1 MKITDKISLTAVN
14 RLKIY
19 FLLSAVLLLF
29 SYSTQIFSSETTPLT
44 TIEGIPFMLSID
56 GAGVTAVFEGEQG
69 RPTPFTA
76 RRYVRASPIEK
87 SIRSLTFYFDGDPQG
102 YPFKLDKDQ
111 PSPNNHWLLNV
122 FAVKGFV
129 ILPQQTESE
138 RLLVRL
144 EDLKP
149 YLLGKRTNPGKKIVG
164 LSNQLITDSDSANI
178 QSVPYTLELY
188 VDGATA
194 VFRGSAT
201 SDYPLEFGT
210 DGLSFIFP
218 NSLDEFVF
226 RPQNI
231 IYGSDWEFDVISPDG
246 RHILLMQGHYGPY
259 HIVSVDHLRGYLL
272 GHLGPD
278 YEINWNFP
286 GSTTSTVLS
295 DGGWLSTHL
304 VVFYAT
310 CCGTTERLVYE
321 LGNSQGPV
329 LYNVDN

>member
-1 MKITDKISLTAVN
+1 M
-14 RLKIY
+14 
-19 FLLSAVLLLF
+19 
-29 SYSTQIFSSETTPLT
+29 
-44 TIEGIPFMLSID
+44 
-56 GAGVTAVFEGEQG
+56 
-69 RPTPFTA
+69 
-76 RRYVRASPIEK
+76 
-87 SIRSLTFYFDGDPQG
+87 
-102 YPFKLDKDQ
+102 
-111 PSPNNHWLLNV
+111 
-122 FAVKGFV
+122 